1 MGVRVIRGLRHIS
14 IELWSRSKW
23 SKGSKG
29 SRGIRS
35 IIHYKYR
42 TMVKEKVE

>member
-1 MGVRVIRGLRHIS
+1 MREIRGIRHIS

-29 SRGIRS
+29 SKS
-35 IIHYKYR
+35 N
-42 TMVKEKVE
+42 